1 MRDKLYLNY
10 FFSTLTGILI
20 FKHLT
25 VSHFEVLYFFLLT
38 YSTIRTFFSFQGEF
52 DETSGESSPSPARYG
67 AARVMHAP
75 PPEDRN
81 AKTVKKFRLRS
92 LDTFRG

>member
-1 MRDKLYLNY
+1 M
-10 FFSTLTGILI
+10 F
-20 FKHLT
+20 
-25 VSHFEVLYFFLLT
+25 
-38 YSTIRTFFSFQGEF
+38 FFSFQGEF
-52 DETSGESSPSPARYG
+52 DETSVGESSPSPARYG

-75 PPEDRN
+75 TPEDRS